1 MEKYEKQTDEK
12 QIAEWKKAHGDIYLI
27 ETQGKKCIVRKP
39 TRKEYSYISV
49 VKNPIKAQE
58 TLLNQIWL
66 DGDEEIKTNDD
77 LFFAVCSQ
85 LEDVLKIKE
94 AEIKKL

>member
-1 MEKYEKQTDEK
+1 MKIDKQKVE
-12 QIAEWKKAHGDIYLI
+12 EWKKQHGEIFQI
-27 ETQGKKCIVRKP
+27 ETQGVRKP
-39 TRKEYSYISV
+39 TRKEYSYVSV
-49 VKNPIKAQE
+49 VKNPVKAQE

-85 LEDVLKIKE
+85 LEDVLAIKE
-94 AEIKKL
+94 ADIKKL

>member
-1 MEKYEKQTDEK
+1 MKIDKQKVE
-12 QIAEWKKAHGDIYLI
+12 EWKKLHGEIFQI
-27 ETQGKKCIVRKP
+27 ETQGKSCIVRKP
-39 TRKEYSYISV
+39 TRKEYSYVS
-49 VKNPIKAQE
+49 QE

-85 LEDVLKIKE
+85 LEDVLAIKE

>member
-1 MEKYEKQTDEK
+1 MKIDKQKVE
-12 QIAEWKKAHGDIYLI
+12 EWKKQHGEIFQL
-27 ETQGKKCIVRKP
+27 ETQGKSCIVRKP
-39 TRKEYSYISV
+39 TRKEYSYVSV

-85 LEDVLKIKE
+85 LEYVLAIKE

>member
-1 MEKYEKQTDEK
+1 MKLDTQKLEEGKKQ
-12 QIAEWKKAHGDIYLI
+12 HGEIFQI
-27 ETQGKKCIVRKP
+27 ETQGKSCIVRKP
-39 TRKEYSYISV
+39 TRKEYSYVSV
-49 VKNPIKAQE
+49 VKNPVKAQE

-85 LEDVLKIKE
+85 LEEVLAIKE
-94 AEIKKL
+94 ADIKKL